1 MNYNDFIDY
10 STCLKNSFGIYL
22 GNDFSSFKKKFN
34 VDDYILNENLI
45 EENKIEDKNEEI
57 KKEEIFENMPEKDNN
72 EINTDIKI
80 NEEKNNNNKNEDLN
94 PLKNIL
100 KKSKIREKIKKI
112 NIFQK
117 IRAILYLSFHN
128 FIIVIIIL
136 ISMMISGLISAT
148 YFIFSLFFLMESSNL
163 IIGTYFSYPN
173 KIRKN
178 IRKNTKK
185 REKKK
190 KYKKKKKKR
199 KK

>member
-45 EENKIEDKNEEI
+45 EENKIEDKKEEI
-57 KKEEIFENMPEKDNN
+57 KEEEILENMPEKDNN

-80 NEEKNNNNKNEDLN
+80 NKEMNNNNKNEDLSL
-94 PLKNIL
+94 LKNVL

-117 IRAILYLSFHN
+117 IRSILYLSFHN

-136 ISMMISGLISAT
+136 I
-148 YFIFSLFFLMESSNL
+148 
-163 IIGTYFSYPN
+163 
-173 KIRKN
+173 
-178 IRKNTKK
+178 
-185 REKKK
+185 
-190 KYKKKKKKR
+190 
-199 KK
+199 